1 MLVGNSGGWEDGF
14 GKEHGF
20 IQEQLE
26 YITIEL
32 WRWKELQA
40 SSS

>member
-1 MLVGNSGGWEDGF
+1 MLVENSGGWEDC
-14 GKEHGF
+14 KEHGF